1 MAWARKRPS
10 LFLMQNICLFIGV
23 PEDPHLLLVR
33 NRLRLK
39 SVPALIIDPLCPDQL
54 GYDPCEPNRISLR
67 GVEYN
72 ISALWWRWKDSL
84 ISRAAVQRA
93 EALPSKAVLDEWFS
107 ALKAIWA
114 ANAPRSVNAYL
125 PSQQFSDKMAQLRLA
140 RSVGIK
146 TPSTLL
152 SNSKA
157 LTKQM
162 RIRSPLV
169 IKPFSHGFY
178 VDREG
183 HTQPYDTSIIEFNH
197 IDSLS
202 DDDHRMEISFL
213 QEYIERR
220 SEIRINYI
228 FGDIIGRQF
237 KPEAKMN
244 FDPEVHADWRP
255 LYAYTGVR
263 GDRGEPFEIDDSL
276 RTAIE
281 NYALHSQLNI
291 LCFDI
296 AENLHGEF
304 VFFEANPDGQWLWLC
319 EQERHIDG
327 VVDGLLSI
335 INQQAGQ
342 LDA

>member
-10 LFLMQNICLFIGV
+10 LFFMQNICLFIGT
-23 PEDPHLLLVR
+23 PENPHLHLVR
-33 NRLRLK
+33 NHLRLH
-39 SVPALIIDPLCPDQL
+39 SVFAFIIDPLCPDEL
-54 GYDPCEPNRISLR
+54 GCDPCEPNRISLR

-72 ISALWWRWKDSL
+72 IAALWWRWKDNL
-84 ISRAAVQRA
+84 IAKAAAERA
-93 EALPSKAVLDEWFS
+93 EALPSRAVLDEWFS

-114 ANAPRSVNAYL
+114 ANARRSVNAYL
-125 PSQQFSDKMAQLRLA
+125 PSHQYSDKMTQLRLA

-152 SNSKA
+152 SNSKE

-178 VDREG
+178 VDGEG
-183 HTQPYDTSIIEFNH
+183 HSQPYDTSILSFDH
-197 IDSLS
+197 IDRLS

-220 SEIRINYI
+220 SEIRVNYI
-228 FGDIIGRQF
+228 FGDVISRQF

-255 LYAYTGVR
+255 LYAYTGVQ
-263 GDRGEPFEIDDSL
+263 GNRGEPFEIKESL
-276 RTAIE
+276 RAAIL
-281 NYALHSQLNI
+281 NYARQSQLNI

-304 VFFEANPDGQWLWLC
+304 ILFESNPDGQWLWLC
-319 EQERHIDG
+319 EQEYHIEG
-327 VVDGLLSI
+327 VVAGLLSI